1 MVNTI
6 YYMAGILMTNIS
18 MWQNAY
24 MTDPNHLMVQNVLSN
39 NPLQDS
45 FVNRDVYQTTNH
57 IYSHQVE
64 PRAKITNQKSSGRCW
79 LFAAL
84 NVIRKEMLVKY
95 SLKDFEFSQ
104 SYLFFWDKLERS
116 NYVLESVI
124 DANSE
129 HQLNSQM
136 IQHLLSDPL
145 SDGGQWDMVAN
156 LINKYGLVPKS
167 VYPESRHSSYSRE
180 MNSILTYKIR
190 QFSRDLI
197 NHQGTTDDKRKLK
210 NEMLKEIYG
219 LLSKFLG
226 TPPSNFDWEYTSKE
240 GYQVTKGLTPKTF
253 YKDHVP
259 FNVNDYYCLINDPR
273 SNHPYH
279 QLYTVKYL
287 GNVVEGFQ
295 VRYLNLPIERLKE
308 TTMQSIKDGSPVWFG
323 CDVGK
328 EHLKSECVM
337 DLDLL
342 AYQHPLN
349 TEFTL
354 NKAERLEYKQSLMT
368 HAMVFSGCN
377 IVSENNS
384 VCGNQDK
391 VNRWEVENSWAEK
404 GPAKGYYMMTD
415 DWFSEYVYEVLIN
428 KKYLNKQEL
437 DIIQKEKYTVLPP
450 WDPMGALAKSI

>member
-1 MVNTI
+1 
-6 YYMAGILMTNIS
+6 MAAILFNNVTL
-18 MWQNAY
+18 WQTAL
-24 MTDPNHLMVQNVLSN
+24 MSTQNHLIVQNVLTN

-45 FVNRDVYQTTNH
+45 FINREQFQTTNH
-57 IYSHQVE
+57 IYSHQIE

-84 NVIRKEMLVKY
+84 NVIRKEMLVEY
-95 SLKDFEFSQ
+95 DLKDFEFSQ

-124 DANSE
+124 DASNDHKLSD
-129 HQLNSQM
+129 QM

-190 QFSRDLI
+190 EYSRDLI
-197 NHQGTTDDKRKLK
+197 NHSGSLEEKRKLK
-210 NEMLKEIYG
+210 DKMLQEVYS

-226 TPPSNFDWEYTSKE
+226 NPPNNFNWEYVNKK
-240 GYQVTKGLTPKTF
+240 GYNVVNNLTPKSF
-253 YKDHVP
+253 YENHVP

-273 SNHPYH
+273 QNHPYNK
-279 QLYTVKYL
+279 LYTVKYL
-287 GNVVEGFQ
+287 GNVVEGFK
-295 VRYLNLPIERLKE
+295 VRYLNLPINRLKE
-308 TTMQSIKDGSPVWFG
+308 LTQKSIVDNSPVWFG

-328 EHLKSECVM
+328 EHLKSSCVM
-337 DLDLL
+337 DLNLL
-342 AYQHPLN
+342 AYQNPLDI
-349 TEFTL
+349 EFKL

-368 HAMVFSGCN
+368 HAMVFTGCN
-377 IVSENNS
+377 IVSETNT
-384 VCGNQDK
+384 VCQRNENK
-391 VNRWEVENSWAEK
+391 ANRWEVENSWSER

-428 KKYLNKQEL
+428 KKYLSKQEL
-437 DIIQKEKYTVLPP
+437 DIINKEEYTVLPP
-450 WDPMGALAKSI
+450 WDPMGALAC

>member
-1 MVNTI
+1 MVNLT

-24 MTDPNHLMVQNVLSN
+24 MTNPNHLMVQNVLSN
-39 NPLQDS
+39 NQLQES
-45 FVNRDVYQTTNH
+45 FVNRDVFQTTNH
-57 IYSHQVE
+57 IYSHQIE

-197 NHQGTTDDKRKLK
+197 NHQGNTDDKRKLK

-226 TPPSNFDWEYTSKE
+226 PPPTNFNWEYLSKE
-240 GYQVTKGLTPKTF
+240 GYQVMKDLTPQTF
-253 YKDHVP
+253 YKELVP
-259 FNVNDYYCLINDPR
+259 FDVNDYYCLINDPR
-273 SNHPYH
+273 SNHPYNK
-279 QLYTVKYL
+279 LYTVKYL
-287 GNVVEGFQ
+287 GNVVEGFK

-337 DLDLL
+337 DLNLL
-342 AYQHPLN
+342 SYQHPLN

-368 HAMVFSGCN
+368 HAMVFTGCN

-384 VCGNQDK
+384 VCGNKEK
-391 VNRWEVENSWAEK
+391 VNRWEVENSWSER

-428 KKYLNKQEL
+428 KKYLNKVEL
-437 DIIQKEKYTVLPP
+437 DIIQKEEYTVLPP
-450 WDPMGALAKSI
+450 WDPMGALANK

>member
-1 MVNTI
+1 MVNLT

-18 MWQNAY
+18 MWQNAC
-24 MTDPNHLMVQNVLSN
+24 MTNPNHLMVQNVLSK

-45 FVNRDVYQTTNH
+45 FVNRETFQTTNH
-57 IYSHQVE
+57 IYSNQVE

-124 DANSE
+124 DANTE
-129 HQLNSQM
+129 HQLDSQM

-156 LINKYGLVPKS
+156 LINKHGLVPKS

-190 QFSRDLI
+190 QFSRDLV
-197 NHQGTTDDKRKLK
+197 NHKGSTEDKRKLK
-210 NEMLKEIYG
+210 NEMLKEVYS

-226 TPPSNFDWEYTSKE
+226 NPPSNFDWEYVNKE
-240 GYQVTKGLTPKTF
+240 GYQVMKGLTPQSF
-253 YKDHVP
+253 YKEKVP
-259 FNVNDYYCLINDPR
+259 FDVNDYYCLINDPR
-273 SNHPYH
+273 CNHPYNK
-279 QLYTVKYL
+279 LYTVKYL
-287 GNVVEGFQ
+287 GNVVEGYP
-295 VRYLNLPIERLKE
+295 VRYLNLPVERLKE
-308 TTMQSIKDGSPVWFG
+308 TTMQSIKDESPVWFG

-342 AYQHPLN
+342 SYQHPLD
-349 TEFTL
+349 TKFTL

-368 HAMVFSGCN
+368 HAMVFTGCN

-384 VCGNQDK
+384 VCGNKEK
-391 VNRWEVENSWAEK
+391 VNRWEVENSWSER

-428 KKYLNKQEL
+428 KKYLNKNEL
-437 DIIQKEKYTVLPP
+437 ALIDQKNYQVLPP
-450 WDPMGALAKSI
+450 WDPMGALACM